1 MVNSDDSEPA
11 RVHNDG
17 YAVEHSSARGD
28 STDTT
33 GAETLSRAVD
43 SQASSSAPGQG
54 SIRQEEYPL
63 PSKNSSSLFYY
74 EPQGELI
81 QHAGRST
88 DDPEI
93 SIPHPISSS
102 RGHYTTHGQAAGA
115 NPATALQGPTETA
128 LNTLPSE
135 RDHEE
140 DLESAPPKRA
150 HRDMSTSDQEFMY
163 SSAPF
168 HQSQQHPT
176 EGSTSSINHQQQTFI
191 DPSITM
197 VLPARK
203 VFPIQIGDKLFRLSG
218 ASISSDAPSYFS
230 QFFEEQMKNNEGAES
245 CRTLYIDRDP
255 KTFED
260 ISLHLQGYH
269 IEPRDGA
276 HFVKL
281 FADAQFFS
289 LPRLTAQLFAS
300 TIYVR
305 VGEQE
310 FRIPKDLF
318 SNPGD
323 SPNYFSLGF
332 SSFFSTPTDRLPGLS
347 QQSLI
352 RPPSLL
358 PPSVPTRSA
367 RVFLDLLHLL
377 QGYDLHIRDEEHR
390 AELLR
395 DARYYHLKGLE
406 QRLIPHRIAFNLR
419 RQKSEI
425 LLRLQDVHKN
435 GVGVVSDCGAGGAA
449 AIPGWVCYQRP
460 YVDTEAHILIVE
472 VSGEES
478 TTVELEPAA
487 SSTTNARMARVT
499 LHNETTIILGRLLCA
514 IAEKVKL
521 PHIQPVEPIA
531 TGRTGAYNG
540 IKNQSQHSAPAHSTI
555 KMHIGPDADVVV
567 NGHRQAIGNQIDTVD
582 EMDVDDAQRP
592 AANARK
598 VRQDVNAN
606 ASQAT
611 NWVVSKAQWRL
622 RVQPRKNGFEVILD
636 AVKIEAC
643 SNERSRNAAS
653 DFLM

>member
-28 STDTT
+28 STNTT
-33 GAETLSRAVD
+33 EAETLSRAVD
-43 SQASSSAPGQG
+43 SQANSSAPGQG
-54 SIRQEEYPL
+54 GIRQEEHPL
-63 PSKNSSSLFYY
+63 PSRNSSSLFYY

-81 QHAGRST
+81 QHVGRST
-88 DDPEI
+88 DHPEVN
-93 SIPHPISSS
+93 IPHAISNF
-102 RGHYTTHGQAAGA
+102 RDRHTTYEQTAGA
-115 NPATALQGPTETA
+115 NTAATLQGPAETEINA
-128 LNTLPSE
+128 LTLK

-140 DLESAPPKRA
+140 ELEPAAPKRV
-150 HRDMSTSDQEFMY
+150 HRDMSTSDQEFIY
-163 SSAPF
+163 NSAQY
-168 HQSQQHPT
+168 HQPQQHPT
-176 EGSTSSINHQQQTFI
+176 DGSTNSATHQQQAFI

-332 SSFFSTPTDRLPGLS
+332 SSFFSSPSDRLPGLS

-358 PPSVPTRSA
+358 PPSVPMRSA
-367 RVFLDLLHLL
+367 RVFSDLLHLL

-419 RQKSEI
+419 RQKSEV

-435 GVGVVSDCGAGGAA
+435 GVSVVPDCVAGGTA
-449 AIPGWVCYQRP
+449 AIPGWVFYQRP

-472 VSGEES
+472 VSGEEGM
-478 TTVELEPAA
+478 TVELESAA
-487 SSTTNARMARVT
+487 SSTPNARMARVT
-499 LHNETTIILGRLLCA
+499 FHNETTTTFARLLCA
-514 IAEKVKL
+514 VAEKVNL
-521 PHIQPVEPIA
+521 PHIQTVESMT

-540 IKNQSQHSAPAHSTI
+540 HKNQSQHGAPSHSTI
-555 KMHIGPDADVVV
+555 KMHIGPDADIVL
-567 NGHRQAIGNQIDTVD
+567 NGHRPAIGNQVDTID

-598 VRQDVNAN
+598 VRQDVKAN

-611 NWVVSKAQWRL
+611 NWVVNKAQWRL

-653 DFLM
+653 GFLM